1 MLSST
6 GVASV
11 ATPVFFVWRKVNMKI
26 VSRDQ
31 WFEVQNLSDGIRLI
45 HEPYIRPFY
54 RCNLWHIQGR
64 DKDLLL
70 DSGSGLVSLR
80 EQLPWLTERPLV
92 AVASHCHFDHIA
104 GHHEF
109 AERLVHRAE
118 ADILAAPDGDNDLS
132 RAFVGDDMFEA
143 HPDCPLCYAEY
154 RVKAAPAT
162 GFVEDGDVLDLG
174 NRTLQVLHTPG
185 HSPGGISLYEAAT
198 ETLFSGDIIY
208 DGPLIEDAYHSNLQ
222 DYAASLRRLQALPI
236 RTVHGGHFGS
246 FSGAHLRSMIDEWL
260 RRHA

>member
-1 MLSST
+1 
-6 GVASV
+6 
-11 ATPVFFVWRKVNMKI
+11 MKI
-26 VSRDQ
+26 VSRDR
-31 WFEVQNLSDGIRLI
+31 WFEVRSLSDGIRLI

-64 DKDLLL
+64 DRDLLL

-80 EQLPWLTERPLV
+80 EQLHWLTERPLL

-109 AERLVHRAE
+109 PERLVHPAE
-118 ADILAAPDGDNDLS
+118 AQILAAPDGANTLS
-132 RAFVGDDMFEA
+132 AAYVGDAMFEA

-162 GFVEDGDVLDLG
+162 RLIEEGDVLDLG
-174 NRTLQVLHTPG
+174 NRSLQVLHTPG
-185 HSPGGISLYEAAT
+185 HSPGGISLWEAASG
-198 ETLFSGDIIY
+198 TLFSGDIIY
-208 DGPLIEDAYHSNLQ
+208 DGPLVEDAYHSNLE
-222 DYAASLRRLQALPI
+222 DYATSLERLYLLPV

-246 FSGAHLRSMIDEWL
+246 FSGAQLRTMIEDWI
-260 RRHA
+260 RRHP

>member
-11 ATPVFFVWRKVNMKI
+11 ATPVFFVWRKVPMKI

-31 WFEVQNLSDGIRLI
+31 WFEVQTLSDGIRLI

-54 RCNLWHIQGR
+54 RCNLWHVQGR

-80 EQLPWLTERPLV
+80 EQLPWLTEKPLV

-118 ADILAAPDGDNDLS
+118 ADILAAPDGENDLS

-174 NRTLQVLHTPG
+174 NRALQVLHTPG
-185 HSPGGISLYEAAT
+185 HSPGGISLYEAASQ
-198 ETLFSGDIIY
+198 TLFSGDIIY
-208 DGPLIEDAYHSNLQ
+208 DGPLIEDAYHSNLD
-222 DYAASLRRLQALPI
+222 DYAASLRRLQALPV

-246 FSGAHLRSMIDEWL
+246 FSGGQLRSMIDEWL